1 MKNKK
6 VSGKNQS
13 PEKSP
18 YVLLKEK
25 LAELKNNAGLLAAK
39 KVEVHDVAQDANR
52 KAIVANEAR
61 EAASQ
66 FRHEVRS
73 QNARTKS
80 NPDFLDQDQQIQLNR
95 LVKSADDAEAAA
107 AAANDKMNRLNDEIS
122 DLKRGLAGLM
132 FDFQAEDVL
141 AYQEEK
147 AKAEEAVASLEE
159 SIRQQEV
166 VIDNAMTSVPVA
178 SDFARQRED
187 LLAEVATGGATE
199 TDLQELDRKAAE
211 ATDAVNKAKAD
222 AQVVIAP
229 ARQTISGLRRKLATA
244 QDELNTI
251 KAIGPDVMNQYFR
264 SEAERVGHE
273 YAALALQLIDR
284 YEKLLAY
291 DKMLGHP
298 SQLRTIRC
306 GDIMLPTFRLKACDG
321 LQHHRDIFEFRAA
334 KLAVSRERQ
343 QEVHGAE
350 LTRMKGLG
358 IEV

>member
-1 MKNKK
+1 MKNKNA
-6 VSGKNQS
+6 SGKNQS

-18 YVLLKEK
+18 YILLKEK
-25 LAELKNNAGLLAAK
+25 LAELRKNAGLLAAK
-39 KVEVHDVAQDANR
+39 KDEVHDAALDASR
-52 KAIVANEAR
+52 KAI
-61 EAASQ
+61 AAG
-66 FRHEVRS
+66 EVRDEAS
-73 QNARTKS
+73 RFLSGLRGK
-80 NPDFLDQDQQIQLNR
+80 PDNHSQQIQLDR
-95 LVKSADDAEAAA
+95 WESAAVEAETAAKE
-107 AAANDKMNRLNDEIS
+107 ANDKVNRLNDEIS
-122 DLKRGLAGLM
+122 DLKRGPAGMM
-132 FDFQAEDVL
+132 FDFQAEDIL

-147 AKAEEAVASLEE
+147 AKAEGAVASLEE
-159 SIRQQEV
+159 SIRQQEA
-166 VIDNAMTSVPVA
+166 VIETAMASVPVA
-178 SDFARQRED
+178 PDFARQRED
-187 LLAEVATGGATE
+187 LLAEVAIGGATE
-199 TDLQELDRKAAE
+199 ADLQELDREAAG

-222 AQVVIAP
+222 AQEIIAP

-244 QDELNTI
+244 QDELSTI

-264 SEAERVGHE
+264 SEAERLGSE
-273 YAALALQLIDR
+273 YVALALQLIDR

-334 KLAVSRERQ
+334 KLAVSSERQ